1 MSEQPGILLICINRR
16 FRLDEPSCA
25 ARGSL
30 ELATRLEAGVRARRI
45 NVTIERSVCMGR
57 CPTGPTLRLIP
68 NGTFFDSPR
77 LEDAAAILDDLELR
91 FGHRAEADDT
101 PPLPPFGS

>member
-1 MSEQPGILLICINRR
+1 MSDPPGTLLICTNRR

-30 ELATRLEAGVRARRI
+30 ELATRLEDGVRSRRI

-57 CPTGPTLRLIP
+57 CTTGPTVRLIP
-68 NGTFFDSPR
+68 GGKFFESPR
-77 LEDAAAILDDLELR
+77 ADDAAAILDELETL
-91 FGHRAEADDT
+91 FGRRAEADGMQA
-101 PPLPPFGS
+101 LPPFGS